1 MPNQTA
7 ALLKAIDADKATL
20 DAARPLPQHTIAS
33 LREKLLLEWTYHSN
47 AIEGNTLTLRE
58 TKVVL
63 EGITVGAKS
72 LREHFEATN
81 HRDAIVYVEDI
92 VSKAE
97 ALSEWQIRN
106 IHSLVLKGIDVEEA
120 GRYRREN
127 IVIAGASTT
136 PPDFMHLAV
145 AMAALIDWHEQAGGM
160 HPVERAAE
168 LHTRFVKIH
177 PFVDGNVQTGRLLLN
192 FELMKAGYP
201 PAIIRKE
208 DRLAYYDSLD
218 KACVS
223 GDYGD
228 ITRLVAESVQRS
240 LDTYLDV
247 LGLRHAPAPESQS
260 NGNEDRVIWVLDEG
274 HRTTTE

>member
-7 ALLKAIDADKATL
+7 ALLNTIDADKATL
-20 DAARPLPQHTIAS
+20 DAARPLPPHTVAS
-33 LREKLLLEWTYHSN
+33 LREKLALEWTYHSN

-63 EGITVGAKS
+63 EGITVGGKS

-81 HRDAIVYVEDI
+81 HRDAILYVEDI

-106 IHSLVLKGIDVEEA
+106 IHSLVLKGIDTEEA

-127 IVIAGASTT
+127 VVIAGASTT
-136 PPDFMHLAV
+136 PPDFMHLPAE
-145 AMAALIDWHEQAGGM
+145 MAALMGWYETAGNM

-177 PFVDGNVQTGRLLLN
+177 PFVDGNGRTGRLLLN

-228 ITRLVAESVQRS
+228 ITRLVADSVQRS

-247 LGLRHAPAPESQS
+247 LGLRDAPAPDTAQPSP
-260 NGNEDRVIWVLDEG
+260 GFRM
-274 HRTTTE
+274 

>member
-7 ALLKAIDADKATL
+7 ALLSTVDAGKAAL
-20 DAARPLPQHTIAS
+20 DAARPLPPNTVAS
-33 LREKLLLEWTYHSN
+33 LREKLMLEWTYHSN

-63 EGITVGAKS
+63 EGITVGGKS

-81 HRDAIVYVEDI
+81 HRDAILYVEDI
-92 VSKAE
+92 VSKDE
-97 ALSEWQIRN
+97 VLSEWQIRD
-106 IHSLVLKGIDVEEA
+106 IHALVLKNIDAGEA
-120 GRYRREN
+120 GRYRHEN
-127 IVIAGASTT
+127 VVIAGRSTT
-136 PPDFMHLAV
+136 PPDFLHLPAE
-145 AMAALIDWHEQAGGM
+145 MAGLIDWYGQTAPM

-177 PFVDGNVQTGRLLLN
+177 PFIDGNGRTGRLLLN

-208 DRLAYYDSLD
+208 DRLAYYDALD

-223 GDYGD
+223 GDYTD
-228 ITRLVAESVQRS
+228 ITRLVAESVQRA

-247 LGLRHAPAPESQS
+247 LGLRHAPGFIRS
-260 NGNEDRVIWVLDEG
+260 NER
-274 HRTTTE
+274 